1 MNSEKVG
8 ICDVNKIN
16 GSRAIERFGKQ
27 EMDLLQRF
35 SVFID
40 GVIGFLDPSYRMSD
54 MEDSSDAG
62 AGGVVFCEV
71 LLFCV
76 LCN

>member
-1 MNSEKVG
+1 MNSEKVSAR
-8 ICDVNKIN
+8 DVKKIN
-16 GSRAIERFGKQ
+16 RSRLNERFGKQ

-35 SVFID
+35 SIFID
-40 GVIGFLDPSYRMSD
+40 GVIVFLDPSYRMSD
-54 MEDSSDAG
+54 MENGSDDS
-62 AGGVVFCEV
+62 AGGVVFCAV

>member
-8 ICDVNKIN
+8 ICNVKKIN

-27 EMDLLQRF
+27 EMDLLERF
-35 SVFID
+35 SIFID
-40 GVIGFLDPSYRMSD
+40 GVIVILDPSYRMSD
-54 MEDSSDAG
+54 MENGSDAG
-62 AGGVVFCEV
+62 AGGVVFCAV